1 VVLKKGVDG
10 FIVNDDP
17 VRKAEVM
24 SALCPPFKAS
34 APNALTLKFDDVI
47 VRLLLDVDSVVA
59 PVPKLMVLLL
69 RFVVLLELPIDTK
82 PVFNPVAILTGSA
95 QDERQLFKDTWLPN
109 KLVRPVELPSVVDAP
124 ATVPMLKELVFAVPM
139 LIDPSLAPDLAPP
152 LIVIL
157 PPPPK
162 NPLPPTIEML
172 PPAPA
177 ERLPAPPL
185 PPAIFTAPPVPPPAP
200 PFRFNAPPVPVPL
213 PWAALT
219 VRAFPAP
226 LVVV

>member
-1 VVLKKGVDG
+1 MLKRGVDG

-47 VRLLLDVDSVVA
+47 VRLLLDVDRVVA
-59 PVPKLMVLLL
+59 PVPKFMVLLL
-69 RFVVLLELPIDTK
+69 RLVVLLALPMLIR
-82 PVFNPVAILTGSA
+82 PVLAPVAILTGRL
-95 QDERQLFKDTWLPN
+95 QEIKQLFSEMLLPN
-109 KLVRPVELPSVVDAP
+109 KLVSPVLLPIVVAAP

-139 LIDPSLAPDLAPP
+139 LIDPSLPDPDLAPAFIVTFPPVP
-152 LIVIL
+152 L
-157 PPPPK
+157 
-162 NPLPPTIEML
+162 
-172 PPAPA
+172 
-177 ERLPAPPL
+177 
-185 PPAIFTAPPVPPPAP
+185 VPPPAP
-200 PFRFNAPPVPVPL
+200 PLRFNAPPVPVPL
-213 PWAALT
+213 PWAALM